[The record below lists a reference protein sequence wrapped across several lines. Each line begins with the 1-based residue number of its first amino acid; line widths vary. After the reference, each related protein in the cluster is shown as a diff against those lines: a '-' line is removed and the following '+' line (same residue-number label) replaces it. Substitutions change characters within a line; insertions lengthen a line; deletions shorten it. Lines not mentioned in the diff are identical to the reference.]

1 MASSAACI
9 SGAPG
14 RRDHQPQA
22 VTDRALLTTNEAM
35 ARNLAR
41 WHYQCSKSTCQRLP
55 PAVEPCNLRRV
66 KASRVRLSTPR
77 AGAHGRCS
85 MAQDMTGDRATL
97 SERDM
102 ISEKVA
108 PTLVGRTL
116 SSFDLVVIFVALV
129 LFIPNAST
137 VQFAGSAAFVFWGL
151 GFLTFLIPG
160 AFVTAQLGRMFP
172 EEGSLY
178 VWTQKAL
185 GPFWGFFAG
194 FVAWW
199 PGVLVMILAG
209 ALVVS
214 LSQAIDPDLFT
225 RPWQQGLIV
234 LAVLWFSC
242 LLGTLRFR
250 LTQNY
255 VNVQFLLYSFC
266 LIMIGISGFVWLAN
280 GHHAANSFAFHASSL
295 SGWGQWTFFSTVVLA
310 LLGIEVPLNM
320 GAEIKSERSIKRYLF
335 WGCLV
340 VIVAYLWATWSN
352 MVVVPV
358 ADNNATYGIVQTVQI
373 ALSHTLGSWVAFIL
387 VLIFISDTVVYNYS
401 FARLMFVS
409 GLERRLPH
417 QFGRVNQNKVP
428 ANAVLAQTVIASV
441 ATAIIYFPIQS
452 ASSNYSTKVYLVLL
466 AAVTVV
472 WCTSMVLLFGDVFFV
487 RRSFPERFKEFQRT
501 PWAVLAVCG
510 VVGIAADVAAVFL
523 LFWAPWAPIFTK
535 AGWGLAVG
543 AIAVLS
549 IAVGLVIYLIS
560 ERGRGARLRGA
571 TPTAETGPA

>member
-1 MASSAACI
+1 MAA
-9 SGAPG
+9 
-14 RRDHQPQA
+14 
-22 VTDRALLTTNEAM
+22 
-35 ARNLAR
+35 
-41 WHYQCSKSTCQRLP
+41 
-55 PAVEPCNLRRV
+55 
-66 KASRVRLSTPR
+66 
-77 AGAHGRCS
+77 
-85 MAQDMTGDRATL
+85 DMTGDQATI

-108 PTLVGRTL
+108 PTLVARVL
-116 SSFDLVVIFVALV
+116 NSFDLVVIFVAIV

-172 EEGSLY
+172 NEGSLY

-185 GPFWGFFAG
+185 GSFWGFFAG

-199 PGVLVMILAG
+199 PGVLVMILSG
-209 ALVVS
+209 TLVVS
-214 LSQAIDPDLFT
+214 LAQSINSSLFT
-225 RPWQQGLIV
+225 KPWQQGLIV

-255 VNVQFLLYSFC
+255 VNVQFGLYSFC
-266 LIMIGISGFVWLAN
+266 LILIGISGFVWLAN

-310 LLGIEVPLNM
+310 LLGIEVPMNM
-320 GAEIKSERSIKRYLF
+320 GVEIKSERSIKKYLF

-340 VIVAYLWATWSN
+340 VMVAYLWATWSN

-358 ADNNATYGIVQTVQI
+358 AQNNATYGIVQTVQI
-373 ALSHTLGSWVAFIL
+373 AISHTLGSVVGFIL

-417 QFGRVNQNKVP
+417 QFGRVNRNKVP
-428 ANAVLAQTVIASV
+428 ANAVIAQTVIASI
-441 ATAIIYFPIQS
+441 ATAVIYFPDQV
-452 ASSNYSTKVYLVLL
+452 ATSNYATKVYLVLL
-466 AAVTVV
+466 AAITVV
-472 WCTSMVLLFGDVFFV
+472 WCTSMVLLFADVFLV
-487 RRSFPERFKEFQRT
+487 RRSFPEKFREVQRT
-501 PWAVLAVCG
+501 PWAVLALCG
-510 VVGIAADVAAVFL
+510 VLGVAADAAAVVL
-523 LFWAPWAPIFTK
+523 LFWAPWAPIFTRS
-535 AGWGLAVG
+535 GWDLAVG
-543 AIAVLS
+543 TITVVS
-549 IAVGLVIYLIS
+549 IAVGLVIFLVS
-560 ERGRGARLRGA
+560 ERGRGARLGRVVSS
-571 TPTAETGPA
+571 AETGLS

>member
-1 MASSAACI
+1 
-9 SGAPG
+9 
-14 RRDHQPQA
+14 
-22 VTDRALLTTNEAM
+22 
-35 ARNLAR
+35 
-41 WHYQCSKSTCQRLP
+41 
-55 PAVEPCNLRRV
+55 
-66 KASRVRLSTPR
+66 
-77 AGAHGRCS
+77 
-85 MAQDMTGDRATL
+85 MAQDMTGDRAML
-97 SERDM
+97 SEREM

-214 LSQAIDPDLFT
+214 LSQAIDPTLFT

-266 LIMIGISGFVWLAN
+266 LIMIGISGFVWLA

-320 GAEIKSERSIKRYLF
+320 GAEIKSEKSIKRYLF

-358 ADNNATYGIVQTVQI
+358 DKNNATYGIVQTVQI

-409 GLERRLPH
+409 GLERRLPR
-417 QFGRVNQNKVP
+417 QFGRVNRNKVP

-543 AIAVLS
+543 AIAVVS

-560 ERGRGARLRGA
+560 ERGRGTRLRGA

>member
-1 MASSAACI
+1 MAA
-9 SGAPG
+9 
-14 RRDHQPQA
+14 
-22 VTDRALLTTNEAM
+22 
-35 ARNLAR
+35 
-41 WHYQCSKSTCQRLP
+41 
-55 PAVEPCNLRRV
+55 
-66 KASRVRLSTPR
+66 
-77 AGAHGRCS
+77 
-85 MAQDMTGDRATL
+85 DMTGDQATI

-108 PTLVGRTL
+108 PTLVARVL
-116 SSFDLVVIFVALV
+116 NSFDLVVIFVAIV

-172 EEGSLY
+172 NEGSLY

-185 GPFWGFFAG
+185 GSFWGFFAG

-199 PGVLVMILAG
+199 PGVLVMILSG
-209 ALVVS
+209 TLVVS
-214 LSQAIDPDLFT
+214 LAQSINSSLFT
-225 RPWQQGLIV
+225 KPWQQGLIV

-255 VNVQFLLYSFC
+255 VNVQFGLYSFC
-266 LIMIGISGFVWLAN
+266 LILIGISGFVWLAN

-310 LLGIEVPLNM
+310 LLGIEVPMNM
-320 GAEIKSERSIKRYLF
+320 GVEIKSERSIKKYLF

-340 VIVAYLWATWSN
+340 VMVAYLWATWSN

-358 ADNNATYGIVQTVQI
+358 AQNNATYGIVQTVQI
-373 ALSHTLGSWVAFIL
+373 AISHTLGSVVGFIL

-417 QFGRVNQNKVP
+417 QFGRVNRNKVP
-428 ANAVLAQTVIASV
+428 ANAVIAQTVIASI
-441 ATAIIYFPIQS
+441 ATAVIYFPDQT
-452 ASSNYSTKVYLVLL
+452 ATSNYATKVYLVLL
-466 AAVTVV
+466 AAITVV
-472 WCTSMVLLFGDVFFV
+472 WCTSMVLLFADVFLV
-487 RRSFPERFKEFQRT
+487 RRSFPEKFREVQRT
-501 PWAVLAVCG
+501 PWAVLALCG
-510 VVGIAADVAAVFL
+510 VLGVAADAAAVVL
-523 LFWAPWAPIFTK
+523 LFWAPWAPIFTRS
-535 AGWGLAVG
+535 GWDLAVG
-543 AIAVLS
+543 TITVVS
-549 IAVGLVIYLIS
+549 IAIGLGIYLVS
-560 ERGRGARLRGA
+560 ERGRGARLRRVASPAG
-571 TPTAETGPA
+571 TGLS

>member
-1 MASSAACI
+1 MAA
-9 SGAPG
+9 
-14 RRDHQPQA
+14 
-22 VTDRALLTTNEAM
+22 
-35 ARNLAR
+35 
-41 WHYQCSKSTCQRLP
+41 
-55 PAVEPCNLRRV
+55 
-66 KASRVRLSTPR
+66 
-77 AGAHGRCS
+77 
-85 MAQDMTGDRATL
+85 DMTGDQATI

-108 PTLVGRTL
+108 PTLVARVL
-116 SSFDLVVIFVALV
+116 NSFDLVVIFVAIV

-172 EEGSLY
+172 NEGSLY

-185 GPFWGFFAG
+185 GSFWGFFAG

-199 PGVLVMILAG
+199 PGVLVMILSG
-209 ALVVS
+209 TLVVS
-214 LSQAIDPDLFT
+214 LAQSINSSLFT
-225 RPWQQGLIV
+225 KPWQQGLIV

-255 VNVQFLLYSFC
+255 VNVQFGLYSFC
-266 LIMIGISGFVWLAN
+266 LILIGISGFVWLAN

-310 LLGIEVPLNM
+310 LLGIEVPMNM
-320 GAEIKSERSIKRYLF
+320 GVEIKSERSIKKYLF

-340 VIVAYLWATWSN
+340 VMVAYLWATWSN

-358 ADNNATYGIVQTVQI
+358 AQNNATYGIVQTVQI
-373 ALSHTLGSWVAFIL
+373 AISHTLGSVVGFIL

-417 QFGRVNQNKVP
+417 QFGRVNRNKVP
-428 ANAVLAQTVIASV
+428 ANAVIAQTVIASI
-441 ATAIIYFPIQS
+441 ATAVIYFPNQ
-452 ASSNYSTKVYLVLL
+452 AATSNYATKVYLVLL
-466 AAVTVV
+466 AAITVV
-472 WCTSMVLLFGDVFFV
+472 WCTSMVLLFADVFLV
-487 RRSFPERFKEFQRT
+487 RRSFPEKFREVQRT
-501 PWAVLAVCG
+501 PWAVLALCG
-510 VVGIAADVAAVFL
+510 VLGVAADAAAVVL
-523 LFWAPWAPIFTK
+523 LFWAPWAPIFTRS
-535 AGWGLAVG
+535 GWDLAVG
-543 AIAVLS
+543 TITVVS
-549 IAVGLVIYLIS
+549 IAIGLGIYLVS
-560 ERGRGARLRGA
+560 ERGRGARLRRVASPAG
-571 TPTAETGPA
+571 TGLS